1 MIKIENLVHKYTI
14 WKDENTKSEK
24 TVLDGISLDI
34 PSGQF
39 VAILGPNGSG
49 KSTLAKHL
57 NVLLLPNEGTVWI
70 DGKDTHAKERLWEI
84 RSQVGMVF
92 QNPDNQIIGTSVE
105 EDVAFGPENKNIE
118 PEKIRKI
125 VETVLRK
132 VKLWDR
138 RKASPS
144 ILSGGQKQRL
154 ATADALAGLPA
165 CLVLDEPTAM
175 LDPDS
180 RKEVINIVKE
190 LNRKE
195 GMTIILITHHTDEVV
210 DADRIVLMKDGKII
224 GDDIPKKIFADYELL
239 KKAKMDIPPIVE
251 LGMRLEKQQIG
262 LEGPVLQEQ
271 EMIEKIVKLYR
282 SKCGGKKDAAR

>member
-239 KKAKMDIPPIVE
+239 KKAKMDSPPVVE

>member
-132 VKLWDR
+132 VKLWNR

-239 KKAKMDIPPIVE
+239 KKAKMDIPPVVE

>member
-70 DGKDTHAKERLWEI
+70 DGKDTHAKDMLWQI

-105 EDVAFGPENKNIE
+105 EDVAFGPENKNVE

-125 VETVLRK
+125 VEEVLHK
-132 VKLWDR
+132 VKLWHR
-138 RKASPS
+138 RKDSPS
-144 ILSGGQKQRL
+144 RLSGGQKQRL
-154 ATADALAGLPA
+154 ATADALAGLPE

-180 RKEVINIVKE
+180 RKEVINIIQE

-195 GMTIILITHHTDEVV
+195 GMTVILITHHTDEVI
-210 DADRIVLMKDGKII
+210 DADRIILMKDGKII
-224 GDDIPKKIFADYELL
+224 GDDIPKKIFANYELL

-251 LGMRLEKQQIG
+251 LGMRLEKKGIE
-262 LEGPVLQEQ
+262 LAGPVLQEQ
-271 EMIEKIVKLYR
+271 EMVEKIMKLYR
-282 SKCGGKKDAAR
+282 SKCGGKEDATG

>member
-239 KKAKMDIPPIVE
+239 KKAKMDIPPVVE

-262 LEGPVLQEQ
+262 LEGPVLQDQ

>member
-125 VETVLRK
+125 VETLLRK

-239 KKAKMDIPPIVE
+239 KKAKMDIPPVVE

>member
-144 ILSGGQKQRL
+144 RLSGGQKQRL

-175 LDPDS
+175 LDPVGRREVLKTVHKL
-180 RKEVINIVKE
+180 RKQKNVTV
-190 LNRKE
+190 
-195 GMTIILITHHTDEVV
+195 ILITHYMEEVIDADQVFVMDEGHVVMHGTPKEIFSRVDELKKYRMDVPQVTMLADALIQKGVPLPKGILRREELV
-210 DADRIVLMKDGKII
+210 DALCQ
-224 GDDIPKKIFADYELL
+224 L
-239 KKAKMDIPPIVE
+239 
-251 LGMRLEKQQIG
+251 
-262 LEGPVLQEQ
+262 
-271 EMIEKIVKLYR
+271 
-282 SKCGGKKDAAR
+282 S

>member
-195 GMTIILITHHTDEVV
+195 GMTIILITHYTDEVV

-239 KKAKMDIPPIVE
+239 KKAKMDISPVVE

>member
-14 WKDENTKSEK
+14 WKDENIKSEK

-125 VETVLRK
+125 VETVSRK

-239 KKAKMDIPPIVE
+239 KKAKMDIPPVVE

>member
-138 RKASPS
+138 RKALPS
-144 ILSGGQKQRL
+144 RLSGGQKQRL

-210 DADRIVLMKDGKII
+210 DADRSVLRKDGKII

-239 KKAKMDIPPIVE
+239 KKAKMDIPPVVE

>member
-210 DADRIVLMKDGKII
+210 GADRIVLMKDGKII

-239 KKAKMDIPPIVE
+239 KKAKMDIPPVVE

>member
-132 VKLWDR
+132 VKPWDR

-239 KKAKMDIPPIVE
+239 KKAKMDIPPVVE

>member
-138 RKASPS
+138 RKESPS

-239 KKAKMDIPPIVE
+239 KKAKMDIPPVVE

>member
-70 DGKDTHAKERLWEI
+70 NGKDTHAKERLWEI

-239 KKAKMDIPPIVE
+239 KKAKMDIPPVVE

-282 SKCGGKKDAAR
+282 SKFGGKKDAAR

>member
-14 WKDENTKSEK
+14 WKDENIKSEK

-125 VETVLRK
+125 VETVL
-132 VKLWDR
+132 KLWDR

-239 KKAKMDIPPIVE
+239 KKAKMDIPPVVE

>member
-138 RKASPS
+138 RKALPS
-144 ILSGGQKQRL
+144 RLSSGQKQRL

-239 KKAKMDIPPIVE
+239 KKAKMDIPPVVE

>member
-132 VKLWDR
+132 VKQWDR

-239 KKAKMDIPPIVE
+239 KKAKMDIPPVVE

>member
-84 RSQVGMVF
+84 RRQVGMVF

-239 KKAKMDIPPIVE
+239 KKAKMDIPPVVE